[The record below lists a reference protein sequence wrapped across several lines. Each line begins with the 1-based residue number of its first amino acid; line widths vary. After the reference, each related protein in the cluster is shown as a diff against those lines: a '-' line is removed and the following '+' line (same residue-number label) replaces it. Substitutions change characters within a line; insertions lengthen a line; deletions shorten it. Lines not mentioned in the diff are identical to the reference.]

1 MLTMKW
7 NNLIFVL
14 VLAGFASGMTLP
26 ETDSAALEMAAEVV
40 AAENDDYTVL
50 EKLSET
56 MVHPENF
63 NEDLVLQ
70 DALDDVDVVASLTET
85 ENHEYAPDASE
96 VNSANDEG
104 SQDSGVV
111 EVNSDNDEAAEASVV
126 EENSANEG
134 ESEVN
139 VPANEE
145 VSQDNGVVEVNSG
158 NDEAA
163 EASVVEENSANE
175 GESDANV
182 SANEEVSQDS
192 GVVEVNSGND
202 EAAEV
207 SAVEENSANEGE
219 SEANVPANEEV
230 SQDSGVVEVN
240 SDNDEAAEATV
251 VEENSGNDEAAEAT
265 VVEGSS
271 DNEEASTNDGND
283 EHAHE
288 TENNDNE
295 QGEEPE
301 ENVVETTTVSV
312 VTTTELPTCSTP
324 GLQAHE
330 TDCRLY
336 YSCSALDS
344 ADGTLRLQTLSCGE
358 DEAFNAAWGRCARD
372 ISSCPNEFACLAPG
386 AFEDPLSNVSY
397 YLCYSRLTLDG
408 YLLYHVKCGSGEV
421 FLPEIGK
428 CFIDLSDFA
437 NAYLNYDW
445 LQVHDVDV
453 VKLEYEQYKTE
464 AKLQMKLEKEKA
476 KMEKKLQKELEKL
489 AKKKAKE
496 EAKAAKAA
504 LLGL

>member
-1 MLTMKW
+1 MKW

-26 ETDSAALEMAAEVV
+26 ETDSAALERAAEVV

-50 EKLSET
+50 EKLSDSL
-56 MVHPENF
+56 VHAENF
-63 NEDLVLQ
+63 NEDLELQ
-70 DALDDVDVVASLTET
+70 DALEDADVVVSITET
-85 ENHEYAPDASE
+85 ENDEYAPDA
-96 VNSANDEG
+96 
-104 SQDSGVV
+104 
-111 EVNSDNDEAAEASVV
+111 
-126 EENSANEG
+126 
-134 ESEVN
+134 
-139 VPANEE
+139 
-145 VSQDNGVVEVNSG
+145 
-158 NDEAA
+158 
-163 EASVVEENSANE
+163 
-175 GESDANV
+175 

-192 GVVEVNSGND
+192 DVVEVNSGND

-207 SAVEENSANEGE
+207 SVVEENSASE
-219 SEANVPANEEV
+219 SEANVSANEEV
-230 SQDSGVVEVN
+230 SQDSEVEGNSGNDEAAEVSVVEENSTNEGEDEASVSANEEVSQDNAVEVN
-240 SDNDEAAEATV
+240 SGNDEVAEATV
-251 VEENSGNDEAAEAT
+251 VEENSGNDEAGEATVVEENSGNEEAAEAT
-265 VVEGSS
+265 VVEESSDNEEAAEATVVEESS

-283 EHAHE
+283 E
-288 TENNDNE
+288 NNDNE

-301 ENVVETTTVSV
+301 ETVSETTTVSAD
-312 VTTTELPTCSTP
+312 TTTELPTCSTP

-372 ISSCPNEFACLAPG
+372 IASCPNEFACLAPG
-386 AFEDPLSNVSY
+386 AFEDPLSNASY

-445 LQVHDVDV
+445 LQVHDIDV

-464 AKLQMKLEKEKA
+464 AKLQIKLEKEKA

>member
-56 MVHPENF
+56 VVHPENF

-96 VNSANDEG
+96 VNSANDEV
-104 SQDSGVV
+104 SQDSDVG
-111 EVNSDNDEAAEASVV
+111 EVNSGNDEAAEASVV

-145 VSQDNGVVEVNSG
+145 VSLDNDVVEVNSG

-175 GESDANV
+175 GES
-182 SANEEVSQDS
+182 
-192 GVVEVNSGND
+192 
-202 EAAEV
+202 
-207 SAVEENSANEGE
+207 
-219 SEANVPANEEV
+219 EANVPANEEV
-230 SQDSGVVEVN
+230 SQDSDVVEVN
-240 SDNDEAAEATV
+240 SDNDEAAEATAV
-251 VEENSGNDEAAEAT
+251 DENSGNDEAAEAT

-288 TENNDNE
+288 TENNDKE

>member
-1 MLTMKW
+1 
-7 NNLIFVL
+7 
-14 VLAGFASGMTLP
+14 MTLP

-70 DALDDVDVVASLTET
+70 DALDDVDVLASLTET

-96 VNSANDEG
+96 VNSAND
-104 SQDSGVV
+104 
-111 EVNSDNDEAAEASVV
+111 
-126 EENSANEG
+126 
-134 ESEVN
+134 
-139 VPANEE
+139 
-145 VSQDNGVVEVNSG
+145 
-158 NDEAA
+158 
-163 EASVVEENSANE
+163 
-175 GESDANV
+175 
-182 SANEEVSQDS
+182 
-192 GVVEVNSGND
+192 
-202 EAAEV
+202 
-207 SAVEENSANEGE
+207 
-219 SEANVPANEEV
+219 EV